1 MPSVV
6 ETGGHKIMA
15 STGGMQADS
24 RAAELLVA
32 LNLPIPVLDALI
44 AASHTNPRLLNKRL
58 ETLGVAKMGCRLQV
72 ARALKEHA
80 QGRTMLP
87 AGLFQPAGE
96 EDGPVLQENVS
107 PPCSPLPQPQ
117 TYEPTSPTGT
127 SPECYL
133 ANAAIVAAAVGCA
146 SPTAS
151 LIRAY
156 VSTPDPSPLTVAP
169 TPTPMANRTNL
180 SSAESRALGST
191 EPRIRKSPNTSL
203 GSTEPRTRKSPN
215 TSRGRGNKAA
225 RAASK
230 SCSPPLDAV
239 ASWASA
245 LQQEAATSPAVPFST
260 ATALASTEST
270 RRAAQSLHATIGEIV
285 WAALLALLTLVG
297 ALVGTVEKRFSP
309 RRPVSPWP
317 MRMTLRP

>member
-6 ETGGHKIMA
+6 ETGGHKFMA

-58 ETLGVAKMGCRLQV
+58 ETLGVAKMGCRLQL

-117 TYEPTSPTGT
+117 TYEPTSPTAP
-127 SPECYL
+127 SP
-133 ANAAIVAAAVGCA
+133 NAAIAAAAAVGCA

-180 SSAESRALGST
+180 SSADSRTLGSA
-191 EPRIRKSPNTSL
+191 
-203 GSTEPRTRKSPN
+203 EPRTRKSPN
-215 TSRGRGNKAA
+215 ASRGRGNKAA

-230 SCSPPLDAV
+230 SCSPPLDTV

-245 LQQEAATSPAVPFST
+245 LQHEAATSPAVPFST
-260 ATALASTEST
+260 ATALASSVST
-270 RRAAQSLHATIGEIV
+270 RRAAQSLHATIGEII

-297 ALVGTVEKRFSP
+297 ALVGTVEKRFSA
-309 RRPVSPWP
+309 RRTVSPWP

>member
-1 MPSVV
+1 MCRPWLSLL
-6 ETGGHKIMA
+6 GHKIMA

-58 ETLGVAKMGCRLQV
+58 ETLGVAKMGCRLQL

-117 TYEPTSPTGT
+117 TYEPTSPTAP
-127 SPECYL
+127 SP
-133 ANAAIVAAAVGCA
+133 NAAIAAAAAVGCA

-191 EPRIRKSPNTSL
+191 EPR
-203 GSTEPRTRKSPN
+203 TRKSPN

-230 SCSPPLDAV
+230 SCSPPLDTV

-245 LQQEAATSPAVPFST
+245 LQHEAATSPAVPFST
-260 ATALASTEST
+260 ATALASSVST
-270 RRAAQSLHATIGEIV
+270 RRAAQSLHATIGEII

-297 ALVGTVEKRFSP
+297 ALVGTVEKRFSA
-309 RRPVSPWP
+309 RRTVSPWP

>member
-1 MPSVV
+1 
-6 ETGGHKIMA
+6 MA

-117 TYEPTSPTGT
+117 TYEPTSPTAP
-127 SPECYL
+127 SP
-133 ANAAIVAAAVGCA
+133 NAAIAAAAAVGCA

-180 SSAESRALGST
+180 SSADSRTLGSA
-191 EPRIRKSPNTSL
+191 
-203 GSTEPRTRKSPN
+203 EPRTRKSPN
-215 TSRGRGNKAA
+215 ASRGRGNKAA

-230 SCSPPLDAV
+230 GCSPPLDAV

-309 RRPVSPWP
+309 RRTVSPWP

>member
-1 MPSVV
+1 MPAVV
-6 ETGGHKIMA
+6 ETVGTQDHGFYRP
-15 STGGMQADS
+15 MQADS

-58 ETLGVAKMGCRLQV
+58 ETLGVAKMGCRLQL

-117 TYEPTSPTGT
+117 TYEPTSPTAP
-127 SPECYL
+127 SP
-133 ANAAIVAAAVGCA
+133 NAAIAAAAAVGCA

-191 EPRIRKSPNTSL
+191 EPR
-203 GSTEPRTRKSPN
+203 TRKSPN

-230 SCSPPLDAV
+230 SCSPPLDTV

-245 LQQEAATSPAVPFST
+245 LQHEAATSPAVPFST
-260 ATALASTEST
+260 ATALASSVST
-270 RRAAQSLHATIGEIV
+270 RRAAQSLHATIGEII

-297 ALVGTVEKRFSP
+297 ALVGTVEKRFST
-309 RRPVSPWP
+309 RRTVSPWP

>member
-6 ETGGHKIMA
+6 ETGGHKFMA

-117 TYEPTSPTGT
+117 TYEPTSPTAP
-127 SPECYL
+127 SP
-133 ANAAIVAAAVGCA
+133 NAAIAAAAAVGCA

-180 SSAESRALGST
+180 SSADSRTLGSA
-191 EPRIRKSPNTSL
+191 
-203 GSTEPRTRKSPN
+203 EPRTRKSPN
-215 TSRGRGNKAA
+215 ASRGRGNKAA

>member
-58 ETLGVAKMGCRLQV
+58 ETLGVAKMGCRLQL

-107 PPCSPLPQPQ
+107 PPCSPLPQPK
-117 TYEPTSPTGT
+117 TYEPTSPTAP
-127 SPECYL
+127 SP
-133 ANAAIVAAAVGCA
+133 NAAIAAAAAVGCA

-191 EPRIRKSPNTSL
+191 EPR
-203 GSTEPRTRKSPN
+203 TRKSPN
-215 TSRGRGNKAA
+215 ASRGRGNKAA

-309 RRPVSPWP
+309 RRTVSPWP

>member
-117 TYEPTSPTGT
+117 TYEPTSPTAP
-127 SPECYL
+127 SP
-133 ANAAIVAAAVGCA
+133 NAAIAAAAAVGCA

-180 SSAESRALGST
+180 SSADSRTLGSAELRT
-191 EPRIRKSPNTSL
+191 NS
-203 GSTEPRTRKSPN
+203 RTRKSPN
-215 TSRGRGNKAA
+215 ASRGRGNKAA

-230 SCSPPLDAV
+230 GCSPPLDAV

-309 RRPVSPWP
+309 RRTVSPWP

>member
-1 MPSVV
+1 
-6 ETGGHKIMA
+6 MA

-58 ETLGVAKMGCRLQV
+58 ETLGVAKMGCRLQL

-117 TYEPTSPTGT
+117 TYEPTSPTAP
-127 SPECYL
+127 SP
-133 ANAAIVAAAVGCA
+133 NAAIAAAAAVGCA

-191 EPRIRKSPNTSL
+191 EPR
-203 GSTEPRTRKSPN
+203 TRKSPN

-230 SCSPPLDAV
+230 SCSPPLDTV

-245 LQQEAATSPAVPFST
+245 LQHEAATSPAVPFST
-260 ATALASTEST
+260 ATALASSVST
-270 RRAAQSLHATIGEIV
+270 RRAAQSLHATIGEII

-297 ALVGTVEKRFSP
+297 ALVGTVEKRFSA
-309 RRPVSPWP
+309 RRTVSPWP

>member
-1 MPSVV
+1 MCRPWLRLL
-6 ETGGHKIMA
+6 GHKIMA

-58 ETLGVAKMGCRLQV
+58 ETLGVAKMGCRLQL

-117 TYEPTSPTGT
+117 TYEPTSPTAP
-127 SPECYL
+127 SP
-133 ANAAIVAAAVGCA
+133 NAAIAAAAAVGCA

-191 EPRIRKSPNTSL
+191 EPR
-203 GSTEPRTRKSPN
+203 TRKSPN

-230 SCSPPLDAV
+230 SCSPPLDTV

-245 LQQEAATSPAVPFST
+245 LQHEAATSPAVPFST
-260 ATALASTEST
+260 ATALASSVST
-270 RRAAQSLHATIGEIV
+270 RRAAQSLHATIGEII

-297 ALVGTVEKRFSP
+297 ALVGTVEKRFSA
-309 RRPVSPWP
+309 RRTVSPWP

>member
-6 ETGGHKIMA
+6 VDLLGHKIMA

-58 ETLGVAKMGCRLQV
+58 ETLGVAKMGCRLQL

-117 TYEPTSPTGT
+117 TYEPTSPTAP
-127 SPECYL
+127 SP
-133 ANAAIVAAAVGCA
+133 NAAIAAAAAVGCA

-191 EPRIRKSPNTSL
+191 EPRTRKSPNTSL

-230 SCSPPLDAV
+230 SCSPPLDTV

-245 LQQEAATSPAVPFST
+245 LQHEAATSPAVPFST
-260 ATALASTEST
+260 ATALASSVST
-270 RRAAQSLHATIGEIV
+270 RRAAQSLHATIGEII

-297 ALVGTVEKRFSP
+297 ALVGTVEKRFSA
-309 RRPVSPWP
+309 RRTVSPWP

>member
-1 MPSVV
+1 MP
-6 ETGGHKIMA
+6 
-15 STGGMQADS
+15 DS
-24 RAAELLVA
+24 RATEIIEA

-107 PPCSPLPQPQ
+107 PPCSPLPQPK
-117 TYEPTSPTGT
+117 TYEPTSPTRT

-133 ANAAIVAAAVGCA
+133 AKAAIVAAAVGCA

-180 SSAESRALGST
+180 SSADSRTMGSAELRT
-191 EPRIRKSPNTSL
+191 NS
-203 GSTEPRTRKSPN
+203 RTRKSPN
-215 TSRGRGNKAA
+215 ASRGRGNKAA

-230 SCSPPLDAV
+230 GCSPPLDAV

>member
-1 MPSVV
+1 MCRPWLRLL
-6 ETGGHKIMA
+6 GHKIMA

-117 TYEPTSPTGT
+117 TYEPTSPTAP
-127 SPECYL
+127 SP
-133 ANAAIVAAAVGCA
+133 NAAIAAAAAVGCA

-191 EPRIRKSPNTSL
+191 EPR
-203 GSTEPRTRKSPN
+203 TRKSPN

-230 SCSPPLDAV
+230 SCSPPLDTV

-245 LQQEAATSPAVPFST
+245 LQHEAATSPAVPFST
-260 ATALASTEST
+260 ATALASSVST
-270 RRAAQSLHATIGEIV
+270 RRAAQSLHATIGEII

-297 ALVGTVEKRFSP
+297 ALVGTVEKRFSA
-309 RRPVSPWP
+309 RRTVSPWP

>member
-6 ETGGHKIMA
+6 ETGPKIMA

-58 ETLGVAKMGCRLQV
+58 ETLGVAKMGCRLQL

-117 TYEPTSPTGT
+117 TYEPTSPTAP
-127 SPECYL
+127 SP
-133 ANAAIVAAAVGCA
+133 NAAIAAAAAVGCA

-191 EPRIRKSPNTSL
+191 EPR
-203 GSTEPRTRKSPN
+203 TRKSPN

-230 SCSPPLDAV
+230 SCSPPLDTV

-245 LQQEAATSPAVPFST
+245 LQHEAATSPAVPFST
-260 ATALASTEST
+260 ATALASSVST
-270 RRAAQSLHATIGEIV
+270 RRAAQSLHATIGEII

-297 ALVGTVEKRFSP
+297 ALVGTVEKRFSA
-309 RRPVSPWP
+309 RRTVSPWP